1 MDFKQRLEKNKMD
14 INPKVIDISH
24 YDRLVGGGFQD
35 VRKAGIIGVIHKSS
49 EGIGIV
55 DHPYSARRPLAKE
68 AGLLWGA
75 YHFIRPG
82 DMISQAEFFL
92 IAAQPDDHTLV
103 SLDFEVDNVSV
114 DECKQFAEHC
124 ELRIGRKIVLY
135 TGHTIKEDL
144 GNKIDAWWGARRL
157 WLAQYTT
164 KPVVQRSWSKY
175 WLWQYTGDGLGP
187 IPHKIPGIQIAGG
200 LDISH
205 YDGSDEQLMKEWAND
220 QEVDKPKIFEEGI
233 ASWYD
238 DSETASGEPFRSDL
252 LKAAHKTLPF
262 GTKVKVTREDN
273 NKSIVVTINDRGPF
287 VHGRI
292 IDLTFAGAVALGIAS
307 DPETEEDEGLTKV
320 KLEI

>member
-1 MDFKQRLEKNKMD
+1 MD

-164 KPVVQRSWSKY
+164 KPVVQKSWKKY

-187 IPHKIPGIQIAGG
+187 TPHNIRGIQIDGG

-205 YDGSDEQLMKEWAND
+205 YDGTDEQLIKEWNID
-220 QEVDKPKIFEEGI
+220 PKVEVINKPPKKPIKKVLEEGI

-238 DSETASGEPFRSDL
+238 DEETASGEPFEAHS

-262 GTKVKVTREDN
+262 GTKVKVIRKDN
-273 NKSIVVTINDRGPF
+273 DKMVIVTINDRGPF
-287 VHGRI
+287 IKGRI
-292 IDLTFAGAVALGIAS
+292 IDLTLAGAEALDIV
-307 DPETEEDEGLTKV
+307 DEGITKV
-320 KLEI
+320 KLEVI